1 MSTKKKV
8 LFGEDHPI
16 EGDLKINPD
25 FARRFE
31 HNKRR
36 ELLDKAKDFHLLSD
50 ASDSEASVEEEDDD
64 GALINANVEKK
75 FLETIAMIRSND
87 PKLKAVEGEVFRDED
102 FESGDD
108 REERVVHKKLTYK
121 DQIREDVLKRGEAE
135 EGDSSDSDGL
145 QIVHKGKETVMEE
158 ERRLKKEFKIAANA
172 EDSDDGFVLKKTK
185 EESDDDVESIPE
197 DIENLKPDKV
207 LKVAQKKAKK
217 ELKME
222 TDTDL
227 LKRFYGDQS
236 KLDSTDKFL
245 RNYILLQC
253 WKDNGTK
260 TSKVQEQIDRED
272 EERDAEMEDYEQ
284 KYNFRF
290 EEGTGAYITTH

>member
-1 MSTKKKV
+1 
-8 LFGEDHPI
+8 
-16 EGDLKINPD
+16 
-25 FARRFE
+25 
-31 HNKRR
+31 
-36 ELLDKAKDFHLLSD
+36 
-50 ASDSEASVEEEDDD
+50 
-64 GALINANVEKK
+64 
-75 FLETIAMIRSND
+75 
-87 PKLKAVEGEVFRDED
+87 
-102 FESGDD
+102 
-108 REERVVHKKLTYK
+108 
-121 DQIREDVLKRGEAE
+121 
-135 EGDSSDSDGL
+135 
-145 QIVHKGKETVMEE
+145 MEE
-158 ERRLKKEFKIAANA
+158 ERRLKKEFKIAADA
-172 EDSDDGFVLKKTK
+172 EDSDDGFILKKTK
-185 EESDDDVESIPE
+185 EESDDEVESIPD
-197 DIENLKPDKV
+197 DIENLKPEKV

-227 LKRFYGDQS
+227 LKRFYGDEN

-290 EEGTGAYITTH
+290 EEGTGAYITTHQREIEDTMRRKDDSRKDKRLEKKERHEEEKRRKQEEINQLKQIKKDEILEKLKKAEFVAGNKLTQGANKHLVEKIEKELKTDFIPELYDRAMEKMFDDKYYTTEDKAAEKLVHAKDIDMKLMKDEELES

>member
-1 MSTKKKV
+1 
-8 LFGEDHPI
+8 
-16 EGDLKINPD
+16 
-25 FARRFE
+25 
-31 HNKRR
+31 
-36 ELLDKAKDFHLLSD
+36 
-50 ASDSEASVEEEDDD
+50 
-64 GALINANVEKK
+64 
-75 FLETIAMIRSND
+75 
-87 PKLKAVEGEVFRDED
+87 
-102 FESGDD
+102 
-108 REERVVHKKLTYK
+108 
-121 DQIREDVLKRGEAE
+121 
-135 EGDSSDSDGL
+135 
-145 QIVHKGKETVMEE
+145 MEE
-158 ERRLKKEFKIAANA
+158 ERRLKKEFKIAADA
-172 EDSDDGFVLKKTK
+172 ESDEDGGFILKKAK
-185 EESDDDVESIPE
+185 EEESEEEVESIPE
-197 DIENLKPDKV
+197 DIENLKPEKV

-227 LKRFYGDQS
+227 LKRFYGDET